1 MPREIGENQGVFFS
15 EKSLVNQGDSAE
27 IFRKR
32 RTEKYSLDLAAERLL
47 DRTSVIWKL
56 FQEIWP

>member
-1 MPREIGENQGVFFS
+1 MTSEIGENQGVFFS
-15 EKSLVNQGDSAE
+15 DKSLVNQRDSAE

-32 RTEKYSLDLAAERLL
+32 KTEKYSLDLAAVRLL

-56 FQEIWP
+56 FQEIWR